1 MTETEIKIKPMVGGQ
16 AVIEGVMIR
25 SPEKISVAVRQKNGK
40 ILLKDENFLSITQK
54 NRFFSLPFIRGGVIL
69 FESIYLGLKNLSW
82 SSKVALI
89 DEQNEKHSN
98 KIEKISNLMTFF
110 TVFIGI
116 GLGIILFFYI
126 PLIITDLTGL
136 KSGFYYNVVDSFI
149 RIVIFLSYILLI
161 SKWKEIQR
169 IFQYHGAEHKSIFA
183 YENGYKLTIENAQKF
198 GTQHP
203 RCGTSFIAMVI
214 LVSFFIFLLLGTP
227 ETISDKITRFL
238 FIPIIGGLSYELIK
252 ITDKHKYKRLIK
264 FTIIP
269 GLWLQKI
276 TTKEPDEKQLKVGLI
291 ALRSSLGENV
301 FNDPDIILYNN
312 ELI

>member
-40 ILLKDENFLSITQK
+40 ILLKDENFISITQK
-54 NRFFSLPFIRGGVIL
+54 KRFFSLPFIRGGVIL
-69 FESIYLGLKNLSW
+69 FESLYLGLKNLSW

>member
-1 MTETEIKIKPMVGGQ
+1 
-16 AVIEGVMIR
+16 
-25 SPEKISVAVRQKNGK
+25 
-40 ILLKDENFLSITQK
+40 
-54 NRFFSLPFIRGGVIL
+54 
-69 FESIYLGLKNLSW
+69 
-82 SSKVALI
+82 
-89 DEQNEKHSN
+89 
-98 KIEKISNLMTFF
+98 
-110 TVFIGI
+110 
-116 GLGIILFFYI
+116 
-126 PLIITDLTGL
+126 
-136 KSGFYYNVVDSFI
+136 VVDSFI

-198 GTQHP
+198 GTHHP

-312 ELI
+312 D